1 MLTVMVEPGDASR
14 VDLATGSEATGIGV
28 GLDVVAGLSTG
39 AELLTGSVTGA

>member
-1 MLTVMVEPGDASR
+1 MVMVEPGDASR

-28 GLDVVAGLSTG
+28 GLDVEVGLSMG